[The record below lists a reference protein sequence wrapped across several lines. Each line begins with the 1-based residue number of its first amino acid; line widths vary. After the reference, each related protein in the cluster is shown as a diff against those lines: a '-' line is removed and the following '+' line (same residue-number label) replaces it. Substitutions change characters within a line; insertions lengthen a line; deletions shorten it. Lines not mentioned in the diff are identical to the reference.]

1 MHLRAKRD
9 ISVTWP
15 SQSKHFKAG
24 EMIHT
29 EYSYKYTKASFSDL
43 LIKAGF
49 TSVQAWTDPKDLF
62 MVCYA
67 KI

>member
-1 MHLRAKRD
+1 
-9 ISVTWP
+9 
-15 SQSKHFKAG
+15 
-24 EMIHT
+24 
-29 EYSYKYTKASFSDL
+29 

-67 KI
+67 KIWSSLN